1 MRLGLL
7 ALLVLAGLSIGAA
20 SASADTANSAYFSLH
35 GGLNLVHDE
44 DLQDNFAVFG
54 LKTVAAAR
62 YEPGYTVGGTL
73 GYKATNF
80 LRVELEATYRRNALD
95 EIEWDDAEFKVGH
108 FRTKGHISS
117 LAIMSNL
124 FFEFPTQ
131 GRLVPSVGFGF
142 GLATVFLEDTGDSDG
157 PLFDEKLVGPAFQA
171 GVGLG
176 YAFNDSL
183 MLSLDYRFLAA
194 WLPEFFHAEQ
204 PALASDDVSINY
216 VTSAFRLSLRY
227 SF

>member
-7 ALLVLAGLSIGAA
+7 LALALAGLSIGAA
-20 SASADTANSAYFSLH
+20 SASADSANSAYLGLH

-44 DLQDNFAVFG
+44 EVQDTFAVFG
-54 LKTVAAAR
+54 LKTVAEAR
-62 YEPGYTVGGTL
+62 YDPGYTVGGTL
-73 GYKATNF
+73 GYKATSF
-80 LRVELEATYRRNALD
+80 LRVEFEATYRRNALD
-95 EIEWDDAEFKVGH
+95 EIEWTDAEFKLGH

-117 LAIMSNL
+117 LAIMSNV
-124 FFEFPTQ
+124 FFDFPTS
-131 GRLVPSVGFGF
+131 GRLVPSVGLGIGF
-142 GLATVFLEDTGDSDG
+142 ATVFLEDTGDSDG

-194 WLPEFFHAEQ
+194 WLPDFFQPEQ
-204 PALASDDVSINY
+204 PALSSDDVSINY
-216 VTSAFRLSLRY
+216 STSSFRLSLRY